1 MTQQLHRRDFL
12 KMCSAASL
20 GVVGAGALFGPSR
33 AEAASPAPYEGPL
46 WVTVHASGGW
56 DPTSFCDPKGS
67 QGPDDPAPVN
77 KYLAETIGVS
87 GNHRYAPVAGNQA
100 FFEKYGKKLLV
111 VNGIDT
117 ATNGHDSGTRNVWS
131 GKLPEGY
138 PAFSAVVAGSLG
150 ADAPLAFL
158 SNGGYD
164 VTGSLVAPTRVGSS
178 SVLTKLAWPNR
189 IDPSKPDGTYHS
201 PDTWDRVQAAR
212 AARLSRLQ
220 TNAKLPREAQAL
232 SLLYSARLG
241 NSDLRLLSDVLPP
254 TLDNSNNGLK
264 RQAQLAV
271 AAYKAGL
278 AVSANLTIGGFD
290 THGNHDQNHFPRLQA
305 LTDGVDFL
313 MEEAARQGVADRVVV
328 IIGSDFGRT
337 PWYNEGNGKD
347 HWSITSMA
355 FMGPGIPGDR
365 VIGTTDSYHK
375 PITVDPDT
383 LETNTESGIRITPEH
398 VHKALRQLA
407 GIALNP
413 TAQRFPLNVPLLPL
427 FA

>member
-1 MTQQLHRRDFL
+1 MTKQLDRRDFL

-20 GVVGAGALFGPSR
+20 GVVGAGSLFGPR
-33 AEAASPAPYEGPL
+33 TAAAAGPTSYQGLL

-67 QGPDDPAPVN
+67 QGVDDPAPVN
-77 KYLAETIGVS
+77 KYLADTIGVA
-87 GNHRYAPVAGNQA
+87 GAHRYAPVAGNQA
-100 FFEKYGKKLLV
+100 FFEKYGAKLLV

-138 PAFSAVVAGSLG
+138 PAFSAVVAASLG
-150 ADAPLAFL
+150 PEAPLSFL

-164 VTGSLVAPTRVGSS
+164 VTGSLVAPTRVGSP

-189 IDPSKPDGTYHS
+189 IDPDKPEGTYHS
-201 PDTWDRVQAAR
+201 VDTWDRVQSAR
-212 AARLSRLQ
+212 AERLGRLQ
-220 TNAKLPREAQAL
+220 AAAKLPRESKSL

-241 NSDLRLLSDVLPP
+241 SSDLRLLSDVLPA
-254 TLDNSNNGLK
+254 TLDTSNNGLK

-290 THGNHDQNHFPRLQA
+290 THGNHDQNHFPRMQA
-305 LTDGVDFL
+305 LTEGVDFL
-313 MEEAARQGVADRVVV
+313 MEEAARQGVADKVVV

-355 FMGPGIPGDR
+355 FMGPGITGNR
-365 VIGTTDSYHK
+365 VVGTTDAYHK
-375 PITVDPDT
+375 PIAVDPET
-383 LETNTESGIRITPEH
+383 LEPDPASGIRITPEH
-398 VHKALRQLA
+398 VHKALRHLA
-407 GIALNP
+407 ALDLNP
-413 TAQRFPLNVPLLPL
+413 VAQRFPLNAALLPL
-427 FA
+427 FT